1 MIPALKSEFRK
12 IFTVRSTWVILA
24 FAVVICSVLIGFWI
38 FGYKDVAGAQTHAN
52 ALLSSLLT
60 AAGFSGVILSFVML
74 LLVGNEYRYTT
85 IMYSLTSSSSRSK
98 VFFAKL
104 LAGSSVVLLFGAVV
118 IALNAALFTLG
129 QSMNHEASMA
139 QQLAFGDVAWRL
151 AVSFVGSA
159 VFAFIIAI
167 LLRNQIASIAVIL
180 LMPATVEGL
189 LGLLLKDNV
198 KYLPFT
204 ALGNITASS
213 PKPEPVTSLAIVGV
227 YAVVLGLIS
236 WLLFVRRDAN

>member
-24 FAVVICSVLIGFWI
+24 LATAFGSVLIGFWI
-38 FGYKDVAGAQTHAN
+38 FGYKDVADAKTHAD
-52 ALLSSLLT
+52 ALLASVLT
-60 AAGFSGVILSFVML
+60 AAGVSGVILSFIML
-74 LLVGNEYRYTT
+74 LLVGHEYRYST
-85 IMYSLTSSSSRSK
+85 IMYSLTSSASRSR

-104 LAGSSVVLLFGAVV
+104 LAGSAIVLLFGMIVV
-118 IALNAALFTLG
+118 ALNFALFALG
-129 QSMNHEASMA
+129 QNLNPEANMA
-139 QQLAFGDVAWRL
+139 QQIAFGDVAWRL
-151 AVSFVGSA
+151 AVSFIGSA
-159 VFAFIIAI
+159 LFAFAIAM

-213 PKPEPVTSLAIVGV
+213 PKPEPLFSLVVVGV
-227 YAVVLGLIS
+227 YAVVLGVLS